1 MSLLKK
7 ETICKNCNIQ
17 YILVVK
23 EEDIVELS
31 CCPFCTLPIESE
43 EAVEGDDE

>member
-7 ETICKNCNIQ
+7 ETICKNCNIH

-43 EAVEGDDE
+43 EVVEGEDE